1 VERLSYVET
10 IPPAEYLAI
19 YATLISHSH
28 TRDNQIPSTITPKK
42 EKKKRSTKTT
52 EVDILD
58 NQSIGWHAEA
68 SQILQ

>member
-1 VERLSYVET
+1 MERLSYVET
-10 IPPAEYLAI
+10 IPPAEYLTI
-19 YATLISHSH
+19 YATRISHSH

-42 EKKKRSTKTT
+42 REKRRSTKTT

-58 NQSIGWHAEA
+58 NQSIEWHAET